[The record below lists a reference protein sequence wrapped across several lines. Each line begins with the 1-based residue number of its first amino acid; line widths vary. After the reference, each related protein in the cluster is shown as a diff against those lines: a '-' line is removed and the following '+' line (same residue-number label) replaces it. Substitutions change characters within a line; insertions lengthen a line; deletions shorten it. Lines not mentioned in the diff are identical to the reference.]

1 MKKILPVILLL
12 AILGAGAWYYVD
24 RIKPAHEP
32 LQLHGN
38 VDIRGVDLG
47 FRVSGRVVEVLK
59 DEGDL
64 VKAGDILARI
74 DQEPY
79 QRALEQTK
87 ASLAS
92 AEAQARLKKAGYR
105 PEEIEQARATLA
117 QNRVAA
123 DNAEKAYKRQADLV
137 KQSSVSRQEYEN
149 SEAARNEAIQ
159 RVRLA
164 EANLNQLEAGYRT
177 EEIDAA
183 NAAVDQAK
191 AAVGTA
197 EIQLADTV
205 LKAPSDAVLITRAVE
220 SGAIVQAGATVLSLS
235 LEKPVWVRAYV
246 AEPDLGKFPSGT
258 KVELFTDGKPD
269 HAYHG
274 TVGFV
279 APSAEFTPKS
289 VETKELRTSL
299 VYRMRV
305 VVDDSDGSLRQ
316 GMPVTLRLPNTPAK

>member
-1 MKKILPVILLL
+1 MKKIIPVILLL
-12 AILGAGAWYYVD
+12 AMIGGGLWYYFD

-79 QRALEQTK
+79 QRALEQAK
-87 ASLAS
+87 AALAS

-123 DNAEKAYKRQADLV
+123 DNAERAYKRQADLV
-137 KQSSVSRQEYEN
+137 KQSSVSKQEYEN
-149 SEAARNEAIQ
+149 AEAARNEAIQ

-164 EANLNQLEAGYRT
+164 EANLNQLEAGYRQ

-191 AAVGTA
+191 ATVGTA
-197 EIQLADTV
+197 QIQLGDTV
-205 LKAPSDAVLITRAVE
+205 LKSPSDAVLITRAVE
-220 SGAIVQAGATVLSLS
+220 SGAIVQTGATVLSLS

-246 AEPDLGKFPSGT
+246 SEPDLGKFPPGT

-305 VVDDSDGSLRQ
+305 VVEDSDGSLRQ
-316 GMPVTLRLPNTPAK
+316 GMPVTLRLPNTPEK

>member
-1 MKKILPVILLL
+1 MKKIIPVILLL
-12 AILGAGAWYYVD
+12 AVAGGGVWYYLD
-24 RIKPAHEP
+24 RIKPEHEP

-47 FRVSGRVVEVLK
+47 FRVGGRVVEVLK

-64 VKAGDILARI
+64 VKTGDLLARI
-74 DQEPY
+74 DPAPY
-79 QRALEQTK
+79 ERALEQAK
-87 ASLAS
+87 AALAS

-117 QNRVAA
+117 QNRVVA
-123 DNAEKAYKRQADLV
+123 DNAERAYKRQADLV

-149 SEAARNEAIQ
+149 AEAARNEAIQ

-164 EANLNQLEAGYRT
+164 EANLNQLEAGFRT

-183 NAAVDQAK
+183 KAAVEQAK
-191 AAVGTA
+191 AAVGSA
-197 EIQLADTV
+197 QIQLADTT
-205 LKAPSDAVLITRAVE
+205 LMSPSDAVLITRAVE
-220 SGAIVQAGATVLSLS
+220 SGAIVQPGTTVLSLS
-235 LEKPVWVRAYV
+235 LENPVWVRAYV
-246 AEPDLGKFPSGT
+246 SEPDLGKFPPGT

-269 HAYHG
+269 HRYHG

-305 VVDDSDGSLRQ
+305 VVEDSDGSLRQ
-316 GMPVTLRLPNTPAK
+316 GMPVTIRLPNPTK

>member
-1 MKKILPVILLL
+1 MKKIIPVILLL
-12 AILGAGAWYYVD
+12 AAIGGGLWYYFD

-59 DEGDL
+59 DEGDV

-79 QRALEQTK
+79 QRALEQAK
-87 ASLAS
+87 AALAS

-123 DNAEKAYKRQADLV
+123 DNAERAYRRQADLV
-137 KQSSVSRQEYEN
+137 KQSSVSKQDYEN
-149 SEAARNEAIQ
+149 AEAARNEAIQ

-164 EANLNQLEAGYRT
+164 EANLNQLEAGYRQ

-191 AAVGTA
+191 ATVGTA
-197 EIQLADTV
+197 QIQLADTV
-205 LKAPSDAVLITRAVE
+205 LKSPSDAVLITRAVE

-246 AEPDLGKFPSGT
+246 SEPDLGKFPPGT

-269 HAYHG
+269 HAYKG

-305 VVDDSDGSLRQ
+305 VVEDSDGSLRQ
-316 GMPVTLRLPNTPAK
+316 GMPVTLRLSNIPEK

>member
-1 MKKILPVILLL
+1 MKKIIPVILLL
-12 AILGAGAWYYVD
+12 GAIAAGGWYYYSKV
-24 RIKPAHEP
+24 RTSHAP

-47 FRVSGRVVEVLK
+47 FRVGGRVTEVLK
-59 DEGDL
+59 DEGDA
-64 VKAGDILARI
+64 VKAGDLLARI
-74 DQEPY
+74 DRGPY
-79 QRALEQTK
+79 ERALEQAK

-92 AEAQARLKKAGYR
+92 SEAQSRLRQAGYR
-105 PEEIEQARATLA
+105 PEEVEQARASLA
-117 QNRVAA
+117 QAQVTAENANR
-123 DNAEKAYKRQADLV
+123 AYQRQSELV

-149 SEAARNEAIQ
+149 AEAARNESIQ

-164 EANLNQLEAGYRT
+164 EANLKQLEAGYRV
-177 EEIDAA
+177 EEIDSAKA
-183 NAAVDQAK
+183 SVAQAQ

-197 EIQLADTV
+197 EIQLADTE
-205 LKAPSDAVLITRAVE
+205 LRSPSDGILITRAVE
-220 SGAIVQAGATVLSLS
+220 SGAIVQPGTTVLSLS

-246 AEPDLGKFPSGT
+246 PEPDLGKFPSGT

-279 APSAEFTPKS
+279 SPSAEFTPKS

-305 VVDDSDGSLRQ
+305 IVDDSDGSLRQ
-316 GMPVTLRLPNTPAK
+316 GMPVTLSLPNQATK